1 MIQFEN
7 KINELLKIKTIT
19 SIIPNSVVLIELKI
33 FKSNNLNK
41 LYELFCVF
49 SEKIEIKNAR
59 NRFKFK
65 NSKKVETRKII

>member
-7 KINELLKIKTIT
+7 KIKELLKIKTIT
-19 SIIPNSVVLIELKI
+19 SITPNSDVLIELEI

-41 LYELFCVF
+41 LNELFSVF

-59 NRFKFK
+59 NRFKFR
-65 NSKKVETRKII
+65 NSKKVENIKII